1 VIEVYI
7 LVFSFAVLIFGLI
20 SLRIERMVITAPMV
34 FVIAGLLTGTAG
46 YIAPEYGLGQDLVL
60 ILVELTLVLTL
71 FTDAARINLPRHW
84 GSISVPVR
92 LLAIGLPL
100 TILAGMAG
108 ATILFPGLTLLEV
121 ALLAII
127 LTPTDAG
134 LALPI
139 VNNPRVPVRI
149 RNALNIE
156 SGLNDGIV
164 FPIFIVALAVLESE
178 LSSFS
183 TGSVLTFILEQVG
196 LGVLT
201 GIFIGLA
208 GGWLMSR
215 AIGKGWMSPTYQ
227 RLGLVALAFITWAL
241 AGEIGG
247 NGFIAAFTGGLFTG
261 YVLKALGKKVID
273 FAEAEG
279 QLLILGVF
287 FIFGIFMAT
296 LLPDMTWQYV
306 AYAVISLTI
315 VRMIPV
321 KISLAGSRLGPRTG
335 WFVGWFGP
343 RGLASIVLLIL
354 ALQQL
359 SSDSFAKIIAL
370 AVGATVT
377 LSVFAHGITTLP
389 LINRYANVV
398 AAMSPDAPEKELVEE
413 VPARSSTIFGHHKE
427 D

>member
-1 VIEVYI
+1 M
-7 LVFSFAVLIFGLI
+7 AFGLI
-20 SLRIERMVITAPMV
+20 SHRIERMVITAPMV
-34 FVIAGLLTGTAG
+34 FVIAGLLTGSAG
-46 YIAPEYGLGQDLVL
+46 YVAPEYGLGQDLVL

-84 GSISVPVR
+84 GTVSIPAR

-100 TILAGMAG
+100 TIVAGMAG
-108 ATILFPGLTLLEV
+108 AAFLFPGLTLLE
-121 ALLAII
+121 ALLLAII

-139 VNNPRVPVRI
+139 VNNRLVPVRI
-149 RNALNIE
+149 RNAINIE

-164 FPIFIVALAVLESE
+164 FPLFVIVLAVLESE
-178 LSSFS
+178 IFSIS
-183 TGSVLTFILEQVG
+183 TGSILTFLLEQVG

-215 AIGKGWMSPTYQ
+215 AIGRGWMTPTYQ

-247 NGFIAAFTGGLFTG
+247 NGFIAAFTGGLFAG
-261 YVLKALGKKVID
+261 YVMKAMGKKVID

-279 QLLILGVF
+279 QLLILAVF

-296 LLPDMTWQYV
+296 LLPGMTWQYV
-306 AYAVISLTI
+306 AYAVISLTL

-321 KISLAGSRLGPRTG
+321 KISFAGSHLRPQTG

-359 SSDSFAKIIAL
+359 SSDAFSRTISL

-377 LSVFAHGITTLP
+377 LSVFAHGITTMP
-389 LINRYANVV
+389 LIGRYAKAVSG
-398 AAMSPDAPEKELVEE
+398 MSAEAPEKEEVEE
-413 VPARSSTIFGHHKE
+413 VPARSSVIFGHHKE

>member
-1 VIEVYI
+1 VIEIYI
-7 LVFSFAVLIFGLI
+7 LVFSFAVLAFGLI
-20 SLRIERMVITAPMV
+20 SHRIERMVITAPMV
-34 FVIAGLLTGTAG
+34 FVIAGLLTGSAG

-84 GSISVPVR
+84 GTVSIPAR
-92 LLAIGLPL
+92 LLVIGLPL
-100 TILAGMAG
+100 TVLAGMAG
-108 ATILFPGLTLLEV
+108 ASLLFPGLTLLE
-121 ALLAII
+121 ALLLAVV

-139 VNNPRVPVRI
+139 VNNKLVPVRI
-149 RNALNIE
+149 RNAINIE

-164 FPIFIVALAVLESE
+164 FPLFVIVLAVLESE
-178 LSSFS
+178 LFS
-183 TGSVLTFILEQVG
+183 VQTGSVLAFLLEQVG
-196 LGVLT
+196 LGVLA
-201 GIFIGLA
+201 GVFIGLA
-208 GGWLMSR
+208 GGWLMSK
-215 AIGKGWMSPTYQ
+215 AIGRGWMTPTYQ

-261 YVLKALGKKVID
+261 YVMKAMGKKVID

-279 QLLILGVF
+279 QLLILAVF

-296 LLPDMTWQYV
+296 LLPGMTWQYV
-306 AYAVISLTI
+306 AYAAISLTL

-321 KISLAGSRLGPRTG
+321 KISLAGSKLRPQTG

-359 SSDSFAKIIAL
+359 SSDTFSRVISL

-377 LSVFAHGITTLP
+377 LSVFAHGITTMP
-389 LINRYANVV
+389 FIGRYAKAVS
-398 AAMSPDAPEKELVEE
+398 AMSPDSPEKEVVEE
-413 VPARSSTIFGHHKE
+413 VPARSSAIFGHHQE

>member
-1 VIEVYI
+1 MIEIYI
-7 LVFSFAVLIFGLI
+7 LVFSFAVLVFGLI
-20 SLRIERMVITAPMV
+20 SHRIERMVITAPMV
-34 FVIAGLLTGTAG
+34 FVIAGLLTGLAG
-46 YIAPEYGLGQDLVL
+46 FIAPEYGLGQDLVL
-60 ILVELTLVLTL
+60 LLVELTLVLTL

-84 GSISVPVR
+84 GSISIPVR
-92 LLAIGLPL
+92 LLALGLPL
-100 TILAGMAG
+100 TILAGIAG
-108 ATILFPGLTLLEV
+108 ATIIFPGLTLLEV
-121 ALLAII
+121 ALLAVI

-139 VNNPRVPVRI
+139 VNNRGVPVRI
-149 RNALNIE
+149 RNAINIE

-164 FPIFIVALAVLESE
+164 FPIFIVILVVLESE
-178 LSSFS
+178 FFS
-183 TGSVLTFILEQVG
+183 IPTGSVLTFILEQVG
-196 LGVLT
+196 FGVLT

-215 AIGKGWMSPTYQ
+215 AIGKGWMTPTYQ

-279 QLLILGVF
+279 QLLILAVF

-296 LLPDMTWQYV
+296 LLPGMTWQYV
-306 AYAVISLTI
+306 VYALISLTL

-321 KISLAGSRLGPRTG
+321 KISLAGAKLRPQTG

-359 SSDSFAKIIAL
+359 SSDSFARTISL

-389 LINRYANVV
+389 FINRYAKAVS
-398 AAMSPDAPEKELVEE
+398 AMSPDAPEREVVEE
-413 VPARSSTIFGHHKE
+413 IPARSSTIFGHHKE